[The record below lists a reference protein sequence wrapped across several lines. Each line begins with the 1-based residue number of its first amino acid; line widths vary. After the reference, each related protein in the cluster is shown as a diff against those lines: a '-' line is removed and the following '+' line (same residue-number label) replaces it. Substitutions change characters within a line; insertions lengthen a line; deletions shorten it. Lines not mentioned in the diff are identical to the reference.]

1 MKPAIAFVAAVAC
14 AASASPVSADTEE
27 PLLTQTIAVN
37 PVFPLYGTLSVEYE
51 HALGGTP
58 VTVGV
63 SGWYEFEDVKAR
75 WVYGKAMYYL
85 RGTPLRGPA
94 LGITGGV
101 LRAYAA
107 ADDAGGAPR
116 PLVPPDDA
124 DAMGYDTTP
133 TVGAMVQYNG
143 IIRDWLV
150 VGLGIGG
157 RVAVIDIADDSPLH
171 RLDGDVRLVLGHA
184 F

>member
-1 MKPAIAFVAAVAC
+1 MKPAIAFAAAIAC
-14 AASASPVSADTEE
+14 AASVSPASADAEG
-27 PLLTQTIAVN
+27 PHLTQAIAVN
-37 PVFPLYGTLSVEYE
+37 PVFPLFGTLSVEYE

-63 SGWYEFEDVKAR
+63 SGWYEFRDVKAR

-85 RGTPLRGPA
+85 RGTPLHGPA

-101 LRAYAA
+101 MRAYAA
-107 ADDAGGAPR
+107 DDDGAPR
-116 PLVPPDDA
+116 PLVPPEAA
-124 DAMGYDTTP
+124 DTMGYDTTP
-133 TVGAMVQYNG
+133 TLGAMVQYNG
-143 IIRDWLV
+143 IIHDWLV

-157 RVAVIDIADDSPLH
+157 RVAVIDVADDSPLH
-171 RLDGDVRLVLGHA
+171 RFDGDVRLVVGHA